1 MLLYSSAAT
10 AAAKASPL
18 DYHLLEELNTR
29 PRTSYLR
36 RVLNPDPELE

>member
-1 MLLYSSAAT
+1 LNDPASDVV
-10 AAAKASPL
+10 AAKASPL